1 MTRTTGFLL
10 PALAA
15 AAALACGAPPS
26 LRSMPTDQLYFP
38 TGMFF
43 ARPASAPERS
53 GALFVASS
61 NFDRRYGTGR
71 LSGIDVSALACGA
84 APAGACVPDF
94 PAPRAAVIDIVSL
107 GGPVEKGLASL
118 AGEMD
123 GIEHTDGSG
132 RFRLLIPS
140 RAEASPLQIAD
151 TTGAEIECAGDPSG
165 DDCSAGAFSLEANRL
180 IGAGVP
186 RAPAPFS
193 ASIYKG
199 PSIPNPAGTEPPFL
213 AETGDTFVTSLQV
226 ADSPAASGQ
235 NFRASVVTLNAFN
248 TEAVGDDAFIPMG
261 IAPTES
267 VVMGRRY
274 AFMSGPQSVALRM
287 VDHWS
292 GAPRV
297 INSSVESQF
306 NLLDT
311 RGLALTPDESQLFLV
326 ARRPDAL
333 LTLRVRGSLADF
345 PSLGVIHAQ
354 LLPLGASQVRVVDKP
369 SGGHVAFISCLGTQS
384 YDAVGASQGSL
395 VVWDDASAKVVSLLD
410 GFGFQPYGLAVQ
422 LIGGGARVYVGLF
435 GEGRIAVVDVPDL
448 DAPDDVRLV
457 ARLGTSHVCIVNP
470 SARGCTETTP

>member
-1 MTRTTGFLL
+1 MMRHHGPLL

-26 LRSMPTDQLYFP
+26 LRAMPQGQLYFP

-43 ARPASAPERS
+43 ARPAGAPERS

-71 LSGIDVSALACGA
+71 LSGIDVSALACGV

-123 GIEHTDGSG
+123 GIEDPAVPGT
-132 RFRLLIPS
+132 FRLVIPS
-140 RAEASPLQIAD
+140 RAEGSPLQIAD
-151 TTGAEIECAGDPSG
+151 ATGAEIACAGDPSAE
-165 DDCSAGAFSLEANRL
+165 DCSAAAFSLEANRL
-180 IGAGVP
+180 VGAGVP

-199 PSIPNPAGTEPPFL
+199 PDVPNTTGTGPPFL
-213 AETGDTFVTSLQV
+213 VETGDTFVTSLQV

-235 NFRASVVTLNAFN
+235 GFRAYAVSLNVLDDEVVS
-248 TEAVGDDAFIPMG
+248 DDSFLQLG
-261 IAPTES
+261 LSPTES
-267 VVMGRRY
+267 VAMGQRY

-292 GAPRV
+292 ESPRV
-297 INSSVESQF
+297 INSTVEGQF

-311 RGLALTPDESQLFLV
+311 RGLALAPDESQLFLV
-326 ARRPDAL
+326 VRRPDAL
-333 LTLRVRGSLADF
+333 LALRVRGGLGDF

-369 SGGHVAFISCLGTQS
+369 SGGHVAFISCVGTQS
-384 YDAVGASQGSL
+384 YDAVGSSQGAL

-410 GFGFQPYGLAVQ
+410 GFGFQPYGLAIQ
-422 LIGGGARVYVGLF
+422 TIGGGARVYIGLF

-457 ARLGTSHVCIVNP
+457 ARLGTSHVCTVNP
-470 SARGCTETTP
+470 SALGCTETTP